1 MALFGVLHTSGSGLK
16 VFRTWLDA
24 VSDNIA
30 NVSTARRTS
39 EEAFRARYVEA
50 AAVEYGA
57 AGRPGVGGGVR
68 VNAVRFG
75 DGTGRLVFDPQHP
88 LADEDGMVRMPDI
101 DLGDQMTQLIAAQ
114 RGYQANLAVVERA
127 RDAYAQALQIGRG

>member
-1 MALFGVLHTSGSGLK
+1 MSLFGAIHTSGSGLK

-30 NVSTARRTS
+30 NISNASRTS
-39 EEAFRARYVEA
+39 EDAFQARYVQAE
-50 AAVEYGA
+50 AVEYGN
-57 AGRPGVGGGVR
+57 AGQPGVGGGVR
-68 VNAVRFG
+68 VAQVLFG
-75 DGTGRLVFDPQHP
+75 SAEGRLVHDPNHP
-88 LADEDGMVRMPDI
+88 LADEDGMVRMPDV

-127 RDAYAQALQIGRG
+127 RDAYAQALQIGRS